1 MSGKVT
7 DELSHLQKE
16 ISGLTT
22 ILSLI
27 TKTAISFQ
35 EQDDQMRQSGRPSTG
50 DSEVDLEI
58 ENEHLDEDEF
68 EHPVVAEDA
77 EVNAMKRKTLDR
89 LAEVLARTKTA
100 RSAQMPHKRNAD
112 AKHVTGVIMIKDLK
126 AESATF
132 IFSKNEGFDAADE
145 SLLERLESLL
155 QSIASNSKQ
164 NLLLSVAVGVHS

>member
-50 DSEVDLEI
+50 NSEVDLEM

-100 RSAQMPHKRNAD
+100 RSAQTPQKRNVD
-112 AKHVTGVIMIKDLK
+112 AKHVTGVIMIEDLK

-132 IFSKNEGFDAADE
+132 IFSKNERFDAADE

-164 NLLLSVAVGVHS
+164 NVLPSVAVGVHS

>member
-1 MSGKVT
+1 MSGRVM

-16 ISGLTT
+16 ISGLTI

-27 TKTAISFQ
+27 TKTAINFQ
-35 EQDDQMRQSGRPSTG
+35 EQDDPMRQSGRPSTE
-50 DSEVDLEI
+50 DSEVDLEM
-58 ENEHLDEDEF
+58 ENKHLDEDEF
-68 EHPVVAEDA
+68 EQSIVAEVA

-100 RSAQMPHKRNAD
+100 RSAQTPQKRNVD
-112 AKHVTGVIMIKDLK
+112 AKHVTNVIMIEDLK

-132 IFSKNEGFDAADE
+132 IFSTNEGFDAADE

-164 NLLLSVAVGVHS
+164 NLLPSVVIGVH